1 MMNELF
7 EVLLAPKTGM
17 NESMHNSVSPV
28 FIVVYFYIFEIF
40 LCFFQ
45 NLDIFLIIL
54 IFCYCQRNQLHANID
69 LNWLPITIE

>member
-45 NLDIFLIIL
+45 MQIL
-54 IFCYCQRNQLHANID
+54 PERYAYSEISGTSI
-69 LNWLPITIE
+69 